1 MRFLKLRDIVIKNK
15 NPRRLLL
22 QANLKKE
29 NEEQINYI
37 TYESKLGGILDSFV
51 KDGRLS
57 DETVNNFYKIWKKDV
72 DIMNP
77 LKV

>member
-1 MRFLKLRDIVIKNK
+1 MRDIVIKNK

-22 QANLKKE
+22 QANLRKE

-37 TYESKLGGILDSFV
+37 AYESKFGGILDSFV
-51 KDGRLS
+51 KDERIS
-57 DETVNNFYKIWKKDV
+57 DDTVKNFYKIWKKNV

-77 LKV
+77 LNA